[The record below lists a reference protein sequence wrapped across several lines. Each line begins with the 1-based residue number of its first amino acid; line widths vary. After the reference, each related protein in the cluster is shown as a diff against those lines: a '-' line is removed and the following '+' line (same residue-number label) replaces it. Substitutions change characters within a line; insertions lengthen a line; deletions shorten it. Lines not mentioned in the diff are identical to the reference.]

1 MDGPTDSYPLLS
13 GAAGYAYRE
22 EPDTAIDDEPPT
34 EEFPAVP
41 PPGRATLDAGP
52 NLGLGGAAAIPVAR
66 RRGRPKAV
74 VALLGAVILLGVGAV
89 AAAASIGSS
98 PSGAPSA
105 AGGPAAEGGPAGNKG
120 PAQGGPAGNKGP
132 AQGGP
137 GEGGP
142 VGEGRPAGEGGPA
155 PEGGSADDVVPAF
168 AAGTFDL
175 ASSVGELNLAL
186 GRPGD
191 GPAQVSSPAGSGLV
205 PAVAVEGSTVRLTAD
220 AADAT
225 GAGRV
230 DVVLDARIDWTIR
243 MSAGVRVAT
252 FELGGGTVREVDLG
266 GGADTV
272 RLTLP
277 GGDRVLPVRMS
288 GGVRDWSIATEGE
301 VPVRVV
307 ARSGAGEVTLYGRR
321 QQGIARDTTL
331 TAGQGP
337 GLDVT
342 AAAGFG
348 SLTVSPS
355 ASR

>member
-13 GAAGYAYRE
+13 GAAGYPYRE
-22 EPDTAIDDEPPT
+22 EPSTSADEEPPT
-34 EEFPAVP
+34 EEFPVVP
-41 PPGRATLDAGP
+41 PANSAPDVAADPGLGEPATL
-52 NLGLGGAAAIPVAR
+52 PVQR
-66 RRGRPKAV
+66 RHGRPKAV

-89 AAAASIGSS
+89 VVAASIGSS
-98 PSGAPSA
+98 PADGPTA
-105 AGGPAAEGGPAGNKG
+105 AGGPPAA
-120 PAQGGPAGNKGP
+120 Q
-132 AQGGP
+132 
-137 GEGGP
+137 
-142 VGEGRPAGEGGPA
+142 GPA
-155 PEGGSADDVVPAF
+155 PEGGPAGRVGQAAEGGPGAEGGPAADGGSVGEDVPAF
-168 AAGTFDL
+168 AAGTFEL

-191 GPAQVSSPAGSGLV
+191 GPVQVSSPAGSGLA
-205 PAVAVEGSTVRLTAD
+205 PAAALRGSTVRLTAGTTG
-220 AADAT
+220 AA

-230 DVVLDARIDWTIR
+230 DVVLDSRIDWTIR

-272 RLTLP
+272 RLTVP

-288 GGVRDWSIATEGE
+288 GGVREWSIATEGE
-301 VPVRVV
+301 VPVRVL

-331 TAGQGP
+331 TAGDELSPEATTAPGAGP